1 MTSISAAVR
10 RLESGDCGLVGM
22 LEGMWRAAA
31 SGYRGADEL
40 LAETPVVPAWGDRVG
55 DDGHPV
61 WVGTIDGVVAG
72 FLELDAVGSVASVLR
87 VFVHPDARELG
98 LGDDLLAAAIEFAR
112 SAGCGRF
119 EGTALPGDRLTK
131 NLYERAGIVARKVV
145 LSTRLG

>member
-10 RLESGDCGLVGM
+10 RLEPDDCGLVDM
-22 LEGMWRAAA
+22 LEGMWRTAA
-31 SGYRGADEL
+31 SDYRGADEL
-40 LAETPVVPAWGDRVG
+40 LAEIPAVPSWSDRVG
-55 DDGHPV
+55 DDRHPV

-72 FLELDAVGSVASVLR
+72 FLELETTGSVAIVRR